1 MVAAFGE
8 EASVPKGYLI
18 VRVDITDPK
27 AYAAYAEVA
36 SKAIAKYGVRT
47 LARGGRFEALEGV
60 ARSRNVMLE
69 CESYEAARAFY
80 FSPEYSAA
88 RAMREGAAIVEYVLV
103 EGA

>member
-1 MVAAFGE
+1 MT
-8 EASVPKGYLI
+8 KGYLI

-36 SKAIAKYGVRT
+36 GNAIAKLGAKV

-60 ARSRNVMLE
+60 ARARNVVME
-69 CESYEAARAFY
+69 FDSYDSARAFY

-88 RAMREGAAIVEYVLV
+88 RTMREGAAVVEYVLV
-103 EGA
+103 EGM